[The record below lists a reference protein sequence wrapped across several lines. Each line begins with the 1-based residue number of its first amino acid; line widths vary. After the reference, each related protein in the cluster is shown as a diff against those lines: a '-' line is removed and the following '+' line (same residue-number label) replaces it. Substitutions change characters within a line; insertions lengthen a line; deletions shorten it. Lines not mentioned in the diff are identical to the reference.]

1 MLQTDG
7 KKSFD
12 FVIQGLSQP
21 DKVKN
26 PQERKSLFVLV
37 FFIKNML
44 KQFHLEQ
51 VDFYDV
57 VSDVYLRG
65 IKKITSG
72 ENIKNPGAWIRVTSH
87 NVILEMSRK
96 QKKEQPDSEFLENQV
111 APKTCEE
118 NSEVQ
123 LNILRKS
130 LENLSEKERLILE
143 LRFFQDLSWK
153 EVRSILASKGEILT
167 ESNLRQKGHRALE
180 KLKKVFSLLLISNNL
195 SI

>member
-1 MLQTDG
+1 MLRTDG

-26 PQERKSLFVLV
+26 PQERKSLFVLASS
-37 FFIKNML
+37 IKNRL

-72 ENIKNPGAWIRVTSH
+72 ENIKNPGAWIRVTSY

-167 ESNLRQKGHRALE
+167 ESNLKKKGSRALG
-180 KLKKVFSLLLISNNL
+180 KLKKSFFSSLNIQ
-195 SI
+195 

>member
-1 MLQTDG
+1 MLRTDG

-26 PQERKSLFVLV
+26 PQERKSLFVLAS
-37 FFIKNML
+37 FIKNEL
-44 KQFHLEQ
+44 KQLHLEQ
-51 VDFYDV
+51 VDVYDV
-57 VSDVYLRG
+57 ISEVYLRG

-72 ENIKNPGAWIRVTSH
+72 ENIKNPGAWIRVTSY

-167 ESNLRQKGHRALE
+167 ESNLKKKGSRALE
-180 KLKKVFSLLLISNNL
+180 KLRKSFFSSLNIQ
-195 SI
+195 

>member
-1 MLQTDG
+1 MLRTDG

-180 KLKKVFSLLLISNNL
+180 KLKKVFFSSLNIQ
-195 SI
+195 

>member
-26 PQERKSLFVLV
+26 PQERKSLFALA
-37 FFIKNML
+37 FFIKKKL
-44 KQFHLEQ
+44 KQLRLEQ
-51 VDFYDV
+51 VDVYDV
-57 VSDVYLRG
+57 IAEVYLRG

-111 APKTCEE
+111 APKTCKE

-180 KLKKVFSLLLISNNL
+180 KLKKSFFSSLNIQ
-195 SI
+195 

>member
-1 MLQTDG
+1 MLRTDG

-72 ENIKNPGAWIRVTSH
+72 ENIKNPGAWIRVTSY